1 MALFKKATQ
10 QQQVLTELER
20 LLPDVRISVE
30 KGSDLE
36 KQLNMI
42 NLTLHDLAA
51 IRYLQPYV
59 SENLG
64 EIVDQFYRNLGQEA
78 SLMAI
83 INDHSTIERL
93 KGTLRR
99 HISEMFAGVIDRKFI
114 EQRKIIAHVHVRVGL
129 QPKWYMCAF
138 QDLLLSLAGVLY
150 EHTTTK
156 EDYSRLLLAV
166 TKMLNLE
173 QMLVLEAYEAELQ
186 RLRMAEEEK
195 KETLRRKVRETSEEL
210 AAITEQTAS
219 ALQQITAQSSEIVR
233 SAQQGAA
240 TATQTEEGTQSGK
253 TQLGRQRNTMH
264 NMESRMRKVES
275 EMLTLRNASDKIQEI
290 VEIVAGIADQTN
302 LLALNAAIEA
312 ARAGEQGRGFA
323 IVADEVRKLSEQ
335 TKESVTGVTGLIAET
350 KQGILHM
357 ADSLQSVKE
366 LVEQSVRE
374 IDVVNHSFDHIFTS
388 MTELKGQTN
397 AIDAELHSFANV
409 IEEINMAVSTVAS
422 SADELAEIAATI

>member
-1 MALFKKATQ
+1 M
-10 QQQVLTELER
+10 E
-20 LLPDVRISVE
+20 
-30 KGSDLE
+30 
-36 KQLNMI
+36 
-42 NLTLHDLAA
+42 
-51 IRYLQPYV
+51 
-59 SENLG
+59 
-64 EIVDQFYRNLGQEA
+64 
-78 SLMAI
+78 I

-186 RLRMAEEEK
+186 RLRVAEEVK

-219 ALQQITAQSSEIVR
+219 ALQQIAAQSSEIVR

-240 TATQTEEGTQSGK
+240 TATQTEEGSQTGK
-253 TQLGRQRNTMH
+253 TQLGHQRTTMH

-357 ADSLQSVKE
+357 SDSLQLVKE

-374 IDVVNHSFDHIFTS
+374 IDAVNHSFDHIFTS
-388 MTELKGQTN
+388 MTELKGQTSS
-397 AIDAELHSFANV
+397 IDAELHSFANV
-409 IEEINMAVSTVAS
+409 IEEINMAVATVAS